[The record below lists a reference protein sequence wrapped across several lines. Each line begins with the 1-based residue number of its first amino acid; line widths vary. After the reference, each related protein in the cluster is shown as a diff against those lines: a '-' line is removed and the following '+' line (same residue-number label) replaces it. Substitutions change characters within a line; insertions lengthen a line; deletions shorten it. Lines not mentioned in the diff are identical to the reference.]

1 MLFRG
6 RCGRKPSD
14 SFSPQKFYLGHF
26 RGDPMRNIGDRA
38 YYDKPYTEH
47 DVLERHYKQ
56 NRLRGRHFWKHS
68 LHLPAQP
75 DQSAIYQNCDQTHSL
90 HRVLKRKQISCVNL
104 FGKKF
109 NNSLKRYKIIRFL
122 LFFFFFNK
130 LKDAFTYLPSSNVG
144 NPSTKWSLKD
154 ETKFE
159 SVAS

>member
-68 LHLPAQP
+68 LHLPAQS
-75 DQSAIYQNCDQTHSL
+75 DQSTIYQNCDQTHSL

-109 NNSLKRYKIIRFL
+109 NNSLKRYKIIRFI
-122 LFFFFFNK
+122 LFFFFF
-130 LKDAFTYLPSSNVG
+130 
-144 NPSTKWSLKD
+144 
-154 ETKFE
+154 
-159 SVAS
+159 